1 MTRPTNIIGLTR
13 LNISSVRLSVNATHE
28 KSSSAAAMNERYFTE
43 CQLVGSS
50 RSALLL
56 ITEEVFPGLVAS

>member
-28 KSSSAAAMNERYFTE
+28 KSSSAAMNERYFTE